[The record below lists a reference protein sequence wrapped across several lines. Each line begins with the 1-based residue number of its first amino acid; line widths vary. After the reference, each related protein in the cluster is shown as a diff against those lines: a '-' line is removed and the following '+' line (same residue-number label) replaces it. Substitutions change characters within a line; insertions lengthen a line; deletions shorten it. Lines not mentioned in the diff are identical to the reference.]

1 MVCFPKVIH
10 EVRCPVPGCPS
21 VAHRSGRLHQH
32 FIYRHLI
39 SKEVVVQ
46 EGRETLPYCDLC
58 GIHMKKGRIIRHR
71 KTACCDSSTQMRW
84 RRRDVTI
91 AVRCLEAPFS
101 LTYEEEAERIKG
113 VGGFKYL
120 GILLDWSDD
129 KWPEILRNIRKAKKG
144 KGQIRKLFRREGEE
158 TTVSSK
164 FYQEIVQA
172 VILFVAGTKVL
183 TEKIMQRL
191 EGAHV
196 IFL

>member
-1 MVCFPKVIH
+1 M
-10 EVRCPVPGCPS
+10 
-21 VAHRSGRLHQH
+21 RS
-32 FIYRHLI
+32 Y
-39 SKEVVVQ
+39 
-46 EGRETLPYCDLC
+46 D
-58 GIHMKKGRIIRHR
+58 
-71 KTACCDSSTQMRW
+71 
-84 RRRDVTI
+84 
-91 AVRCLEAPFS
+91 
-101 LTYEEEAERIKG
+101 EEAERIKG

-144 KGQIRKLFRREGEE
+144 KGLIRKLFRREGEE